1 MLYGSISVKVG
12 DKVNLSTKLRKNAE
26 TQEILPGTHLH
37 LELSTTQSWICGNF
51 LNPVE
56 PLGIPNERG
65 TIVEYSGE
73 EPPTPPTPTKTR
85 NSIKWLKARAKKILI
100 NA

>member
-26 TQEILPGTHLH
+26 ILEILAGTHLH
-37 LELSTTQSWICGNF
+37 LELSTTQEWICGNF

-56 PLGIPNERG
+56 PLGIPNIRG

-73 EPPTPPTPTKTR
+73 EPPTPTPTKTK
-85 NSIKWLKARAKKILI
+85 NSIKWLKTRAKKISI
-100 NA
+100 KA